1 MKASRHY
8 LVIYKCSNAAV
19 NEEPLFRGFLWGF
32 DSALFLVGEGIH
44 TLTLRTYIIRMVHIK
59 NIQMR

>member
-32 DSALFLVGEGIH
+32 DSALFLVVLEKE
-44 TLTLRTYIIRMVHIK
+44 YIR
-59 NIQMR
+59 